1 MLSWAQQF
9 KRMANILTLS
19 ANKLSTDVT
28 MCLHA
33 QWMDY
38 TVMLTAIF
46 HKDLHPT
53 KMGEKVRYKQFLLS
67 NLERNRLGL
76 IEVGNFQ
83 KENFYSCET
92 REETGV
98 GLWQW
103 L

>member
-33 QWMDY
+33 QWTDY

-53 KMGEKVRYKQFLLS
+53 KMGEKKDIKYKQFLLS
-67 NLERNRLGL
+67 NLERNQLGL
-76 IEVGNFQ
+76 LEVSNLQ
-83 KENFYSCET
+83 KK
-92 REETGV
+92 
-98 GLWQW
+98 
-103 L
+103 